1 MLSPKNR
8 TKIYSKYLALFLIST
23 IFGSLDYGVNYEL
36 KYSDG
41 EIEKTNFFENYFDVH
56 FYYKDLYFY
65 TLLIHK
71 DPPLIGSS
79 TKEIKDILNTFYLE
93 YSNNRVEFQLGD
105 IYQSYGAG
113 LSMYTFEDRNIDYNN
128 SPTGVSILYYL
139 RDNVDLFASL
149 GRNIFETRTNPAV
162 IQPDIFIENDMKL
175 AGFAYQNNYFDMHYL
190 SMLNE
195 QVIDSTSIE
204 SMKNLTTPLGQYL
217 VEDRYP
223 NSQVTPSDFSMKVL
237 EHNLGGT
244 LYLGD
249 LELYFEKS
257 WIYHN
262 KIEDKRTKGYKYY
275 FSSYFSISDYGI
287 LYEYKDYNSPYY
299 FSVYS
304 NPPIVF
310 QENNSTLIS
319 RNLHNVDFSNE
330 VGHHILV
337 NKSFSEQINI
347 ILSSAFSFNPIRDD
361 SKRFGFGRIFKEMFN
376 LNLLEEEFEYFTPYR
391 QVYLEINGW
400 TKDEKISYKV
410 GLDDYFEYASG
421 KEIHSVTCPS
431 QITYKFSQG
440 NSITGY
446 LEYQKQDYLHTP
458 LIETYRYL
466 YISPSYNHFGEWII
480 TLFGDFESKLNSPI
494 DFDHLKEKYFGV
506 DLTYYVSDN
515 NIISLFFGSQKG
527 GLVCANGTCIVQPD
541 FKNGFKITS
550 RMIF

>member
-1 MLSPKNR
+1 MLSQNK
-8 TKIYSKYLALFLIST
+8 ST
-23 IFGSLDYGVNYEL
+23 IFSLVLILISIIYADLDYGVNYEL
-36 KYSDG
+36 RYSDG
-41 EIEKTNFFENYFDVH
+41 EIEETNFFEHYFDIN
-56 FYYKDLYFY
+56 FYYKDLYLY

-79 TKEIKDILNTFYLE
+79 TKNMKDILSSIYLE
-93 YSNNRVEFQLGD
+93 YSNNNYEFQLGD

-113 LSMYTFEDRNIDYNN
+113 LSMHTFEDRNIDYHN
-128 SPTGVSILYYL
+128 SPRGMSLLFYL
-139 RDNVDLFASL
+139 RDDIDLFASF
-149 GRNIFETRTNPAV
+149 GQNTFRSRTNPAV
-162 IQPDIFIENDMKL
+162 IKPDISIDNDMKL
-175 AGFAYQNNYFDMHYL
+175 LGFAYQNDYFDMHYL

-195 QVIDSTSIE
+195 QLIDSTTIE
-204 SMKNLTTPLGQYL
+204 SMKSLTTPLGQYL
-217 VEDRYP
+217 SEDRYP

-244 LYLGD
+244 VYLGD

-262 KIEDKRTKGYKYY
+262 KIEDERTEGYKYY

-310 QENNSTLIS
+310 KENTSTLIS
-319 RNLHNVDFSNE
+319 RNLHNIDFSNE
-330 VGHHILV
+330 VGHHILI

-347 ILSSAFSFNPIRDD
+347 VLSSAFSFNPIRDD
-361 SKRFGFGRIFKEMFN
+361 SKRFGFGPIFKEMFN
-376 LNLLEEEFEYFTPYR
+376 LNIPDEEFEDFTPYR
-391 QVYLEINGW
+391 QVYLEVNGW
-400 TKDEKISYKV
+400 SKDEKISYKI

-421 KEIHSVTCPS
+421 KELHAITCPS
-431 QITYKFSQG
+431 QITYKFSEG
-440 NSITGY
+440 NSVTAY
-446 LEYQKQDYLHTP
+446 LEYQKIDYLHTP
-458 LIETYRYL
+458 SIETHRYL
-466 YISPSYNHFGEWII
+466 YLSPSYNHFGKWIV

-494 DFDHLKEKYFGV
+494 EFDNTKESYFGL
-506 DLTYYVSDN
+506 DITYYMSNN
-515 NIISLFFGSQKG
+515 NIVSLFFGSQKG